1 MQQEPEETL
10 MPELIDQFCVA
21 TQQWTEKTRSYELN
35 DVVSQVAHVTGRD
48 PARTN
53 TIPEMRGRLLELVE
67 TVGIDER
74 FLVVSLVNAVEDEF
88 AWLADNEPVDLEEP
102 SAMRLHLET
111 IVADPIRLDAFIRE
125 KNARIEQE
133 WTPPFESFTEST
145 LREMVEDLR
154 HRNTGDYEDRRT
166 RQYFLEAWRHVSE
179 PLLKRATFGRVPQPW
194 NPPYQG

>member
-1 MQQEPEETL
+1 

-35 DVVSQVAHVTGRD
+35 EVVFQIAGFTGLD

-53 TIPEMRGRLLELVE
+53 TIAELRGRLRELVE
-67 TVGIDER
+67 EVGVDER
-74 FLVVSLVNAVEDEF
+74 FLVVALVNAVEEEL
-88 AWLADNEPVDLEEP
+88 AWRADNEPVDLEEP
-102 SAMRLHLET
+102 AAMRLHLET

-125 KNARIEQE
+125 KNARLEQE
-133 WTPPFESFTEST
+133 WTPPYEPFSEAT
-145 LREMVEDLR
+145 LREMIDDLR
-154 HRNTGDYEDRRT
+154 HRNTGDWTDRRT
-166 RQYFLEAWRHVSE
+166 RRHFLDAWRHVSE